1 MCANPKPNSLPISH
15 PPRRPGIQ
23 PCGRRR
29 RIDLGIW
36 HTSARAA
43 SGQPATARAAC
54 ASGELECSTVYS
66 GLQRSAKCAAASPP
80 LQARPPPGPS
90 PPPAHLQVHPCSPP
104 SPPPQARP
112 PPVRRLLPPPSRRRK
127 LPHLAAPPQNRS
139 SMALLSGANE
149 DGR

>member
-54 ASGELECSTVYS
+54 ASGELECSTVCS

-90 PPPAHLQVHPCSPP
+90 PPPAHLQVHRLLTSKPTAASPP
-104 SPPPQARP
+104 SPSPPPTSSPIPSPQASP
-112 PPVRRLLPPPSRRRK
+112 PRCPSAESQQHGTALRR
-127 LPHLAAPPQNRS
+127 
-139 SMALLSGANE
+139 
-149 DGR
+149 